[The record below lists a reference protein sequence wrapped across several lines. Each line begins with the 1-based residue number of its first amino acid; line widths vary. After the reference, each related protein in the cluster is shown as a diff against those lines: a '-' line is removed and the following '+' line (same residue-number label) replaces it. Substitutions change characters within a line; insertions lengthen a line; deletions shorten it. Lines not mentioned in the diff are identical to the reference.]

1 MAGLKVLYT
10 AAHAGAGAHVPIGGG
25 GAIARML
32 VAEWEKTQPFEFE
45 VLRPQRDSPESIVRF
60 SQGEYTAFCHRFR
73 EEITR
78 RILQED
84 PREVVV
90 LANDISEGPD
100 FATLAA
106 KGYRIVT
113 IWHVDV
119 LAFVARMYLRG
130 IFRPETLARLARPFE
145 AWLPGPLGLV
155 FANQHNCVRHSRAH
169 AVMTDAMKSTILGCY
184 PETPA
189 SKLHVIPWGVPE
201 HSEGRAN
208 HDRPLTILTLSRI
221 SPEKGQHRLL
231 RALRGYKG
239 RLRVVIAG
247 EAAFMGGADY
257 AAKLRKLA
265 AELPHVEVVFPGHLS
280 GQAKWDAFA
289 SADLYAF
296 PSVSESYGLTLME
309 ALSHGLPA
317 VAFDHDGARAILQPQ
332 FGVLVSDEAGMLR
345 AIQEVLADRP
355 RRQRMSEA
363 AKLYTRSRP
372 FSAAAKQVKD
382 VILEVHSGR

>member
-10 AAHAGAGAHVPIGGG
+10 AAHAGAGPQVPIGGG
-25 GAIARML
+25 GAISRML
-32 VAEWEKTQPFEFE
+32 VEEWGRTQPFAVE
-45 VLRPQRDSPESIVRF
+45 VLRPQQDSPESIVRF

-73 EEITR
+73 KEITE
-78 RILQED
+78 RILRED

-100 FATLAA
+100 FSLLAA

-130 IFRPETLARLARPFE
+130 VFRPESLARFMRPFE
-145 AWLPGPLGLV
+145 PWLPGPLGLV
-155 FANQHNCVRHSRAH
+155 FTNQHNCVRHSVGH
-169 AVMTDAMKSTILGCY
+169 VVMTDAMKQTILACY

-189 SKLHVIPWGVPE
+189 EKVHVIPWGAPE
-201 HSEGRAN
+201 HGDGTSN

-231 RALRGYKG
+231 EALRGYRS

-247 EAAFMGGADY
+247 EAAFMGGEKY
-257 AAKLRKLA
+257 AARLRTIAGDLKNI
-265 AELPHVEVVFPGHLS
+265 EVVFPGHLS

-289 SADLYAF
+289 SADLYVF

-317 VAFDHDGARAILQPQ
+317 VAFEHDGAKAILQPQ
-332 FGVLVSDEAGMLR
+332 FGVLVKNEAEMLS
-345 AIQEVLADRP
+345 AIENLLADRP
-355 RRQRMSEA
+355 RRQRMGEA
-363 AKLYTRSRP
+363 AKLYARSRP
-372 FSAAAKQVKD
+372 FANAARQVA
-382 VILEVHSGR
+382 EVLLAINS

>member
-1 MAGLKVLYT
+1 
-10 AAHAGAGAHVPIGGG
+10 
-25 GAIARML
+25 ML
-32 VAEWEKTQPFEFE
+32 VEEWTRSSPFAIE
-45 VLRPQRDSPESIVRF
+45 VLRPQHDSPESIVRF
-60 SQGEYTAFCHRFR
+60 SQSEYTAFCHRFR
-73 EEITR
+73 QEITE
-78 RILQED
+78 RILRED
-84 PREVVV
+84 PREVLV

-100 FATLAA
+100 FKLLAA

-130 IFRPETLARLARPFE
+130 ALKPETLARCMRPFE
-145 AWLPGPLGLV
+145 PWLPGPLGLV
-155 FANQHNCVRHSRAH
+155 FTNQHNCVRHSAAH
-169 AVMTDAMKSTILGCY
+169 VVMTEAMKQSILRCY

-189 SKLHVIPWGVPE
+189 SKVNVIPWGVAE
-201 HSEGRAN
+201 HGAGTAN

-231 RALRGYKG
+231 DALRGYRS

-257 AAKLRKLA
+257 AARLHKIA
-265 AELPHVEVVFPGHLS
+265 SELKNVEVVFPGHLS

-289 SADLYAF
+289 SADLYVF

-317 VAFDHDGARAILQPQ
+317 VAFDHDGAKAILQPQ
-332 FGVLVSDEAGMLR
+332 FGVLVKHEAEMLQ
-345 AIQEVLADRP
+345 AIEDLLADRP
-355 RRQRMSEA
+355 RRNRMSEA
-363 AKLYTRSRP
+363 ALLYARARP
-372 FSAAAKQVKD
+372 FSKAAAQVAEL
-382 VILEVHSGR
+382 VRAVHSGDYPSPTSAP

>member
-1 MAGLKVLYT
+1 LAGLKVLYT
-10 AAHAGAGAHVPIGGG
+10 AAHAGAGPQVPIGGG

-32 VAEWEKTQPFEFE
+32 VAEWRKTRPFDFE
-45 VLRPQRDSPESIVRF
+45 VLQPRQDSPESIVRF

-73 EEITR
+73 EETTR

-84 PREVVV
+84 PREAVV
-90 LANDISEGPD
+90 LSNDISEGPD
-100 FATLAA
+100 FAALAE
-106 KGYRIVT
+106 KGYRIAT

-130 IFRPETLARLARPFE
+130 IFKPETLAGLARPFE
-145 AWLPGPLGLV
+145 AWLPGPLKLV
-155 FANQHNCVRHSRAH
+155 FTNQHNCVRHSQAH
-169 AVMTDAMKSTILGCY
+169 VVMTDAMKSTILGCY

-189 SKLHVIPWGVPE
+189 SKLHVIPWGAPE
-201 HSEGRAN
+201 HGDGRPN

-247 EAAFMGGADY
+247 EAAFMGGAEY
-257 AAKLRKLA
+257 AAKLRELA

-296 PSVSESYGLTLME
+296 PSISESYGLTLME

-317 VAFDHDGARAILQPQ
+317 VAFDHDGAKAILQPQ
-332 FGVLVSDEAGMLR
+332 FGVLVRNEAEMLQ
-345 AIQEVLADRP
+345 AIQSLLADRP
-355 RRQRMSEA
+355 RRERMSEA
-363 AKLYTRSRP
+363 AKLYVRSRP
-372 FSAAAKQVKD
+372 FSVAARQVAD
-382 VILEVHSGR
+382 VILAIHS